1 MVYPFLILGVGQ
13 PSALAT
19 HNNCYVES
27 AKALSRS
34 SQGWHIKVGDQ
45 DRTWLF

>member
-1 MVYPFLILGVGQ
+1 MVYFLILGVGQ

-19 HNNCYVES
+19 HNCYVES

-34 SQGWHIKVGDQ
+34 SQGWHIKEGDQ